1 MIGSFICFLIALI
14 IRITIGSLI
23 GQFEFLSEWLPWLTG
38 IVIALAIIFVIF
50 VIAKLINVIKSKKK

>member
-14 IRITIGSLI
+14 IRITIGSLV